1 MSYSTLKKALQ
12 LFEEPVSTKKS
23 TQKSTCKYLPII
35 YFSMNLNKLLKLNT
49 FVVIKSSSRINKFK
63 SKSQRAKSVF
73 KVPNFMKSDAGRSV
87 QKVKEQIKNE
97 KELNLLQL
105 NLQRLHKLDKT
116 SVVNNIATNLVCIFM
131 NSIFYFKINC
141 A

>member
-12 LFEEPVSTKKS
+12 LFEEPVSNKKS
-23 TQKSTCKYLPII
+23 TQKSTSNI
-35 YFSMNLNKLLKLNT
+35 YQLSIFNWFKQNT
-49 FVVIKSSSRINKFK
+49 FSVIKSSSRINKSK

-73 KVPNFMKSDAGRSV
+73 KVPNFMKSEGGKSV
-87 QKVKEQIKNE
+87 QKIKEQIKNE

-116 SVVNNIATNLVCIFM
+116 SVVNNIASNLVCIFIK
-131 NSIFYFKINC
+131 NKLLFLN
-141 A
+141 